1 MPVPLGFCGVT
12 VGLPD
17 TMTHSD
23 VPLRGIIALMVY
35 FNYFLGGLRG
45 FLYRANDLENEGFN
59 IHNAGVGGRDVGP
72 SSPPVATNFMA
83 CAKRKHEGR
92 QPIREAKWREPVF
105 PLATLCAPTVPN
117 SRPKVRP
124 S

>member
-23 VPLRGIIALMVY
+23 VPLRGIIALMAY

-45 FLYRANDLENEGFN
+45 FLYRANDLENGGFN
-59 IHNAGVGGRDVGP
+59 IHNAGVGG
-72 SSPPVATNFMA
+72 SSPPVATTFLTS
-83 CAKRKHEGR
+83 KTVTYKSIK
-92 QPIREAKWREPVF
+92 PILRFPVSQLREICGSF
-105 PLATLCAPTVPN
+105 HF
-117 SRPKVRP
+117 
-124 S
+124 

>member
-23 VPLRGIIALMVY
+23 VPLRGIIALMAY

-45 FLYRANDLENEGFN
+45 FLYRANDLENGGFN
-59 IHNAGVGGRDVGP
+59 IHNAGVGG
-72 SSPPVATNFMA
+72 SSPPVVTIFKAF
-83 CAKRKHEGR
+83 HE
-92 QPIREAKWREPVF
+92 IF
-105 PLATLCAPTVPN
+105 PTDTSNLQSLSPH
-117 SRPKVRP
+117 
-124 S
+124 

>member
-23 VPLRGIIALMVY
+23 VPLRGIIALMAY

-45 FLYRANDLENEGFN
+45 FLYRANDLENGGFN
-59 IHNAGVGGRDVGP
+59 IHNAGVGG
-72 SSPPVATNFMA
+72 SSLPIATN
-83 CAKRKHEGR
+83 KIKGLGVKNNKTH
-92 QPIREAKWREPVF
+92 I
-105 PLATLCAPTVPN
+105 
-117 SRPKVRP
+117 VRSHLSP
-124 S
+124 Q